1 MVQGYREMLEWL
13 GKVIGK
19 SNFLNLEDFLITCY
33 IVEVSS
39 PLVDDS
45 STAVLWESPS
55 IYIKIYT
62 TFLS

>member
-1 MVQGYREMLEWL
+1 MLEWL

-19 SNFLNLEDFLITCY
+19 SNFLNLEDFLITCN

-55 IYIKIYT
+55 IYTKIYT